1 MGLSIHKTLFL
12 LLISQTIIG
21 CSISTVAPLSQH
33 NIPEDFVDVGEYI
46 KEVVIDAR
54 YFGENNFTGNNVNG
68 YLANKCY
75 LRKEA
80 VLSLEKIQ
88 AELRERN
95 MRLKMYD
102 CYRPQRAVDQFILW
116 TKNTKDQATKEVYYP
131 NINKADLLGPYIA
144 SKSGHSKGNTLDLT
158 ILLFDGEN
166 FEELDMGSKYDL
178 FDPKS
183 HTITELITEKQQ
195 KNRLILKEI
204 MEQNNFQNYDM
215 EWWHYSFIS
224 SKEYEYLDFLVE

>member
-1 MGLSIHKTLFL
+1 MGVNMQIV
-12 LLISQTIIG
+12 LILILILQSIIG
-21 CSISTVAPLSQH
+21 CSASTVVSLNQN
-33 NIPEDFVDVGEYI
+33 NIPKDFVNVGDYI
-46 KEVVIDAR
+46 EGMVIDAR
-54 YFGENNFTGNNVNG
+54 YFSKNNFTGNNVNG

-75 LRKEA
+75 LRREA
-80 VLSLEKIQ
+80 ALSLKKIQ
-88 AELRERN
+88 AELLKKN

-116 TKNTKDQATKEVYYP
+116 TRNTKDQSTKAVYYP
-131 NINKADLLGPYIA
+131 RIDKADLLGPYIA
-144 SKSGHSKGNTLDLT
+144 SKSGHSKGNTIDLT
-158 ILLFDGEN
+158 IVLFEDEN

-183 HTITELITEKQQ
+183 HTITQLITEQQQ

-204 MEQNNFQNYDM
+204 MEQHNFQNYDM

-224 SKEYEYLDFLVE
+224 NKEYEYLDFLVK